1 MNGVRGCALTVGR
14 GTEILNVDMVVM
26 TLLMTGD
33 SGSGRMTSQIILK
46 N

>member
-1 MNGVRGCALTVGR
+1 MNGVRGCAWTVGR
-14 GTEILNVDMVVM
+14 GTEILNVYMVVM

-33 SGSGRMTSQIILK
+33 SGRMTSQIILK

>member
-1 MNGVRGCALTVGR
+1 MGCGGVHGLLGGVLRFGMYMVG
-14 GTEILNVDMVVM
+14 M

-33 SGSGRMTSQIILK
+33 SGRMTSQIILK